1 MRTQVLLL
9 VATLL
14 VVLACSE
21 SASHDPTAAGE
32 SAPASGESAATDAA
46 ATDPAA
52 ADPAAAADAGSAYLV
67 DADKVAALARGDL
80 DFEGVGYH
88 CDFCEK
94 EVTRDDAAAT
104 ASAAG
109 IVWYGLWE
117 DALAEVQRTGKPLL
131 LHFGSPRVMQVCGVW

>member
-14 VVLACSE
+14 VVFACSE
-21 SASHDPTAAGE
+21 SVAPDTT
-32 SAPASGESAATDAA
+32 SAPEATAV
-46 ATDPAA
+46 TDPAA
-52 ADPAAAADAGSAYLV
+52 EAGAGSAYLV
-67 DADKVAALARGDL
+67 DADKVAALARGDI

-104 ASAAG
+104 ASASG
-109 IVWYGLWE
+109 IVWYGIWE